1 LACQSSDI
9 NIDNSAIILTMARK
23 QTTDAPHA
31 IPAAS
36 ADPVASTG
44 AAAGG
49 SGVRSVRIEE
59 VARVACVSPI
69 TVSRT
74 LNKPDTV
81 SEATRNAVW
90 AAIEEVGYIPN
101 HLAGGLASSKSRTVG
116 LVIPHITNSTF
127 ADRVRGMTEVLRDEG
142 FHLLLG
148 ISDYSPQVEFQH
160 VMAFLGQRVSGLSL
174 TGTTHDERTRSMLA
188 RAGIP
193 VVETSTTTGTPIDM
207 MVGYSNEAACYAM
220 VEHLARCGYRKIG
233 LISTS
238 YLNNDRTVARRAGY
252 QQAVKDL
259 KLAQDPG
266 LMITSEIRLAAGAKA
281 LVDLLAAQPDVDA
294 IFCTNDVIAVGCLL
308 EAARRGIRVPDD
320 IGIAGFD
327 DIDLAQEFVPALTTV
342 RLRRYEVGSVSAH
355 LLVQRIRG
363 ETPAEKIVDLGF
375 EIVARASTRRA
386 QPTHQ
391 QRDSGHVSSR
401 AAR

>member
-1 LACQSSDI
+1 MPKKPKS
-9 NIDNSAIILTMARK
+9 
-23 QTTDAPHA
+23 DAPGAAIHA
-31 IPAAS
+31 PHKAAS
-36 ADPVASTG
+36 LRAD
-44 AAAGG
+44 
-49 SGVRSVRIEE
+49 GVHSVRIEE
-59 VARVACVSPI
+59 VARVAGVSPI

-81 SEATRNAVW
+81 SEATRTAVW
-90 AAIEEVGYIPN
+90 AAIDAVGYIPN
-101 HLAGGLASSKSRTVG
+101 HLAGGLASRTSRTVG

-127 ADRVRGMTEVLRDEG
+127 ADRVRGMTDVLSAEG

-148 ISDYSPQVEFQH
+148 ITGYSLQAELEH

-174 TGTTHDERTRSMLA
+174 TGTTHEARTRNMLV
-188 RAGIP
+188 RSGIP
-193 VVETSTTTGTPIDM
+193 VVETSTLTGPAIDM
-207 MVGYSNEAACYAM
+207 MVGYSNEDACYAM

-238 YLNNDRTVARRAGY
+238 YSNNDRTLARRAGY
-252 QQAVKDL
+252 KRAVADL
-259 KLAQDPG
+259 NLVSDPG
-266 LMITSEIRLAAGAKA
+266 LMVACEIGLAAGAKA
-281 LVDLLAAQPDVDA
+281 FVELLAAQPDVEA

-308 EAARRGIRVPDD
+308 EATRRGIRVPDD

-342 RLRRYEVGSVSAH
+342 RLRRYDVGAVSGR

-363 ETPAEKIVDLGF
+363 QTPPEKMVDLGF

-386 QPTHQ
+386 QPA
-391 QRDSGHVSSR
+391 HVRRGAGLLSSNGR
-401 AAR
+401 